1 MRIWFELSN
10 SPHINMFYD
19 LIRELESDG
28 HEVIITSRPLANT
41 VALLEQKGLNH
52 TVVGKHYG
60 KNIFKKIAGY
70 PIRVFQLVR
79 YLKLNKP
86 DLAISQS
93 SYHSAL
99 ASWLVGIP
107 SIYTNDNEHA
117 IGNIPSFLFAT
128 KILLPENMSINKFK
142 WAIASNKLVRYPG
155 LKEGIFLWIK
165 NEYIMEQRKL
175 NPPSN
180 VNIFIR
186 TEPQTAQY
194 YNGKL
199 NFLDDIIIALQT
211 KYTITVLTRN
221 QDQLMHYNNPIFSN
235 INVPV
240 KPVSFE
246 QVASQCTLFIG
257 AGGSMTRE
265 IAMLGIPTI
274 SVYQEDLLAVD
285 RLLIAKGLTWHEP
298 NLTTE
303 KVEQYLSQIPN
314 TAPDSE
320 LMTQGKDTYQLFK
333 NQIYSFDKK
342 LQKPLLSTD

>member
-70 PIRVFQLVR
+70 PIRVFQLVK

-128 KILLPENMSINKFK
+128 KILLPENMSIINTK
-142 WAIASNKLVRYPG
+142 WAIASKKLVRYPG

-175 NPPSN
+175 NSISN

-199 NFLDDIIIALQT
+199 NFLDDIIVALQN
-211 KYTITVLTRN
+211 KYSVTVLTRN
-221 QDQLMHYNNPIFSN
+221 QDQLIHYSNPVFSN
-235 INVPV
+235 INLPV
-240 KPVSFE
+240 IPLNFE
-246 QVASQCTLFIG
+246 QVAIQCNLFIG

-265 IAMLGIPTI
+265 MAMLGIPTI
-274 SVYQEDLLAVD
+274 SVYQEELLDVD
-285 RLLIAKGLTWHEP
+285 RLLITKGLTWHEP

-303 KVEQYLSQIPN
+303 KVEHYLSKIANN
-314 TAPDSE
+314 TANLD
-320 LMTQGKDTYQLFK
+320 LMNQGKATYQMFK
-333 NQIYSFDKK
+333 NQIYSFDKQI
-342 LQKPLLSTD
+342 QKTI

>member
-1 MRIWFELSN
+1 MRICFELSN

-19 LIRELESDG
+19 LITELESEG

-41 VALLEQKGLNH
+41 IALLEQKGLRH
-52 TVVGKHYG
+52 TVIGKHYG
-60 KNIFKKIAGY
+60 KNIFKKIMGY
-70 PIRVFQLVR
+70 PIRVFQLAN
-79 YLKLNKP
+79 YLRQNKP
-86 DLAISQS
+86 DLSVSQS
-93 SYHSAL
+93 SYHAAL

-128 KILLPENMSINKFK
+128 KILLPENMSIKNTK
-142 WAIASNKLVRYPG
+142 WAITANKLIRYPG
-155 LKEGIFLWIK
+155 LKEGIFLWLK
-165 NEYIMEQRKL
+165 NEFIAEQRKL
-175 NPPSN
+175 NEQTT

-199 NFLDDIIIALQT
+199 NFLDDIIISLQH
-211 KYTITVLTRN
+211 KYRITVLTRN
-221 QDQLMHYNNPIFSN
+221 EAQIMHYSDPVFSE
-235 INVPV
+235 IILPLQ
-240 KPVSFE
+240 PLTFE
-246 QVASQCTLFIG
+246 DIATQCTLFIG

-285 RLLIAKGLTWHEP
+285 KLLINKGLTWHEP

-303 KVEQYLSQIPN
+303 KVEYYLNQIPN
-314 TAPDSE
+314 TSPDLE
-320 LMTQGKDTYQLFK
+320 LMKQGKSTYQLFK
-333 NQIYSFDKK
+333 NQIYSFDKAYNK
-342 LQKPLLSTD
+342 SLASSD

>member
-1 MRIWFELSN
+1 
-10 SPHINMFYD
+10 
-19 LIRELESDG
+19 
-28 HEVIITSRPLANT
+28 
-41 VALLEQKGLNH
+41 LEQKGLNH

-70 PIRVFQLVR
+70 PIRVFQLVK

-235 INVPV
+235 IKVPV
-240 KPVSFE
+240 KPLSFE

-274 SVYQEDLLAVD
+274 SVYQEELLDVD